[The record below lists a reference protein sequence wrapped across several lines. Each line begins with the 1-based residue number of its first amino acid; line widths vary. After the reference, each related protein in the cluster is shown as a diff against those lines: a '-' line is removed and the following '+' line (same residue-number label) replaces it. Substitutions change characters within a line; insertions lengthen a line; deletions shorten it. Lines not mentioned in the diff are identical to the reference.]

1 LRRDVPEGSR
11 AMAKPFDATLK
22 ELVETYPRDW
32 LAQLG
37 LPSDQPVEV
46 IDADLS
52 TITTQADKLLR
63 LQEPTPS
70 LLHLEL
76 QASRDPRLARRILK
90 HNVLAHDRHDLPVQ
104 SIVVLLRPEADAPD
118 LTGTVQYKPPHGG
131 SLEFEFD
138 VVRLWQQPVERLLSG
153 GLGTLPLAPLG
164 DVEPAALPAVIQ
176 KLDERFSDEAPPGE
190 AATLW
195 ASTYI
200 LMGLRFPAETVSRL
214 VQGVS
219 GMRESSTYQS
229 ILSEE
234 AKKLV
239 LRLGTRRFGAPDHRT
254 QTTLDEI
261 SSVERLEQLAERLLD
276 VSGWD
281 ELLAST

>member
-1 LRRDVPEGSR
+1 
-11 AMAKPFDATLK
+11 MAKPFDATLK
-22 ELVETYPRDW
+22 DLVEHYPRDW

-37 LPSDQPVEV
+37 VPSQPAEI

-63 LQEPTPS
+63 VQEPTPS
-70 LLHLEL
+70 LLHREL
-76 QASRDPRLARRILK
+76 QASHDPRLARRILK
-90 HNVLAHDRHDLPVQ
+90 YNVLAHDRHDLPVQ
-104 SIVVLLRPEADAPD
+104 SIVVLLRPEADSPG
-118 LTGTVQYKPPHGG
+118 LTGAVSYRLPHGG

-138 VVRLWQQPVERLLSG
+138 VVRLWQRPVEGLLTG

-164 DVEPAALPAVIQ
+164 DVTPDALPAVIQ

-195 ASTYI
+195 TSTYI
-200 LMGLRFPAETVSRL
+200 LMGLRFPAEIVSRL

-219 GMRESSTYQS
+219 GMRESSTYQL

-234 AKKLV
+234 ARKLI
-239 LRLGTRRFGAPDHRT
+239 LRLGTRRFGPPDQHT
-254 QTTLDEI
+254 QTILDEI
-261 SSVERLEQLAERLLD
+261 SSTERLEQLADRLLD
-276 VSGWD
+276 VSGWQ

>member
-1 LRRDVPEGSR
+1 
-11 AMAKPFDATLK
+11 MAKPFDATLK
-22 ELVETYPRDW
+22 ELVETYPHDW

-90 HNVLAHDRHDLPVQ
+90 YNVLAHDRHDLPVQ
-104 SIVVLLRPEADAPD
+104 SIVVLLRPEADAPG
-118 LTGTVQYKPPHGG
+118 LTGAVSYKPPHGG

-138 VVRLWQQPVERLLSG
+138 IVRLWQRPVQNLLSG

-164 DVEPAALPAVIQ
+164 DVVPSGLPAVIRR
-176 KLDERFSDEAPPGE
+176 LDERFAHEAPPAE
-190 AATLW
+190 VAILW
-195 ASTYI
+195 TSTYI
-200 LMGLRFPAETVSRL
+200 LMGLRYAPSLITHLLR
-214 VQGVS
+214 GVNT
-219 GMRESSTYQS
+219 MRESATYQL
-229 ILSEE
+229 ILDEGRAEE
-234 AKKLV
+234 ARKLL
-239 LRLGTRRFGAPDHRT
+239 LRLGTRRFGTPDHRT
-254 QTTLDEI
+254 QTALEETI
-261 SSVERLEQLAERLLD
+261 STDRLEQLADRLLD